1 VPKGMGG
8 GARGA
13 CSVDSR
19 GRGQASWGATVA
31 LPLSTVRR
39 AASARGQP

>member
-1 VPKGMGG
+1 MGG

-13 CSVDSR
+13 CLVDSR
-19 GRGQASWGATVA
+19 VRGQAPWGATLTLA

-39 AASARGQP
+39 AARVQP